1 MRLGETDVKQL
12 VKRLVLPGGRRLRR
26 LRGGIAR
33 GMLMELDLAHQSQ
46 RYFGFDERELV
57 GVLRP
62 LIAECQSLVDVG
74 ANDGYYT
81 MAFLRSG
88 ALRVVACEP
97 GPAME
102 QLLSNARAN
111 GYEPGERL
119 IAERRLVGLDKDGV
133 SITELLKDL
142 PRPILLKVDID
153 GGEFELLQ
161 SAEGCDCLSDLRW
174 LIETHSTE
182 LEAQCIE
189 WLEAHGYRTQI
200 IYNARWRVLLPEERP
215 IEHNRWLVAAPAP

>member
-1 MRLGETDVKQL
+1 MKQL
-12 VKRLVLPGGRRLRR
+12 IKRLVLPGGRRLRR

-57 GVLRP
+57 SVLRR
-62 LIAECQSLVDVG
+62 LIAECQSLIDVG

-81 MAFLRSG
+81 MAFLQSK

-97 GPAME
+97 GPAMQ
-102 QLLSNARAN
+102 QLLANARAN

-142 PRPILLKVDID
+142 PRPVLLKVDID
-153 GGEFELLQ
+153 GGEFELLR
-161 SAEGCDCLSDLRW
+161 SAEGCDRLGDLRW

-182 LEAQCIE
+182 LEAQCIK
-189 WLEAHGYRTQI
+189 WLEAHGYRTRI

-215 IEHNRWLVAAPAP
+215 IEHNRWLVAEPAL